1 MKGILAVGDCITSGV
16 EHCLGNSYPEQVG
29 MAFNVPVKN
38 CGQAMF
44 STKEG
49 LAILRDYDSDEF
61 DCIFIQFGLKDAYTT
76 FKYSPNVL
84 YYPDNFLRKQIR
96 SIVKKYKKT
105 CRKIGLNELLGEV
118 NVVSEQQ
125 YQHNV
130 SLMVERCRGKQV
142 VLPEIIPHQ
151 ETVRNSAIQRYNKI
165 LEQISATHDNC
176 LFIRLYDD
184 FLEKMPEYY
193 LDTGHPNEYGYRF
206 ISDKI
211 LEQFSQVS
219 GYEPTSNTVGDS
231 DY

>member
-1 MKGILAVGDCITSGV
+1 
-16 EHCLGNSYPEQVG
+16 
-29 MAFNVPVKN
+29 MALTVPVKN
-38 CGQAMF
+38 CGKAMF

-49 LAILRDYDSDEF
+49 LTILRDNDSDEF

-118 NVVSEQQ
+118 NVVSEQE
-125 YQHNV
+125 YQHNI
-130 SLMVERCRGKQV
+130 SLMVERCKRKQV

-151 ETVRNSAIQRYNKI
+151 ETVRNPAILRYNKI
-165 LEQISATHDNC
+165 LEHISTTHDNC

-184 FLEKMPEYY
+184 FLVKMPEYY
-193 LDTGHPNEYGYRF
+193 LDTGHPNELGYRF

-211 LEQFSQVS
+211 LKQLGCV
-219 GYEPTSNTVGDS
+219 TVTPLEARP
-231 DY
+231 